1 MIFVENMLNLNNQDD
16 NNRLQGC
23 NHMEKEKNPLSK
35 EEQFIILID
44 KYITD
49 TYSPSDEIFTYK
61 LYLIF
66 VGYHLKY
73 FHPQATYSNSISNID
88 NIMQMFCSVFKCMK
102 SNFIKTLN
110 NKEVLFFQLNALVDY
125 IEGNQIRL
133 EQVYVEL
140 KAQYEKREISKGV
153 INKGN
158 SRKRVRL

>member
-1 MIFVENMLNLNNQDD
+1 
-16 NNRLQGC
+16 
-23 NHMEKEKNPLSK
+23 MEKEKNPLSK

-73 FHPQATYSNSISNID
+73 FHPQAIYSNSISNID

-102 SNFIKTLN
+102 SSFIKTLN

-133 EQVYVEL
+133 EQVYIEL
-140 KAQYEKREISKGV
+140 KAQYERREITNRITSNS
-153 INKGN
+153 I
-158 SRKRVRL
+158 SRKRTRL

>member
-1 MIFVENMLNLNNQDD
+1 
-16 NNRLQGC
+16 
-23 NHMEKEKNPLSK
+23 MEKEKNPLSK

>member
-1 MIFVENMLNLNNQDD
+1 MD
-16 NNRLQGC
+16 NKIDSLTR
-23 NHMEKEKNPLSK
+23 
-35 EEQFIILID
+35 EEQLIMLID
-44 KYITD
+44 KYIND
-49 TYSPSDEIFTYK
+49 TYNPEDEIYTYK

-73 FHPQATYSNSISNID
+73 FQPHAIYSDSVSNID
-88 NIMQMFCSVFKCMK
+88 NVMQMFCSVFKCMK
-102 SNFIKTLN
+102 SNFIKKLR
-110 NKEVLFFQLNALVDY
+110 NKDVIFIQLNALVDY

-153 INKGN
+153 INKGS